1 MHIGVEDGFTLTAV
15 GDCIS
20 SRVLSPR
27 LETDPSFAAIIELLR
42 RGDVAFGNLE
52 TGVFD
57 IRGFEGYQ
65 RTMDDWAIVG
75 PPAVARDL
83 RSLGFQ
89 LMGRA
94 NNHALDWS
102 IAGMRE
108 TGRWL
113 DDAGIVHAGVGE
125 TLAQARA
132 PRYLE
137 TPQGRVALV
146 SFHTTTRLD
155 QAQALDQFGQVPPRP
170 GFNPVRLRTK
180 ATVPEPVL
188 EGLRDVDH
196 ALRLTGTAN
205 APRPEGSALD
215 LLGVSFAAGTE
226 TSVDYLPFA
235 EDVEALCESVRL
247 GKQHSDF
254 LVVSAHVHEEGTD
267 PGTHP
272 AFLTDIAHSL
282 VDAGADAF
290 IGHGV
295 HRLWPIEVYQGK
307 VICYGLGNF
316 FFHDILEPVTAILY
330 DDARSYIDV
339 DGATDADVTRA
350 LSGPD
355 FDAEC
360 YYESV
365 LVSMSVEGGLIA
377 EVQLHPITLGYGE
390 RLTRMGIPQLASGQQ
405 GLDILER
412 VASASKATGTSL
424 VIEDGVG
431 LIRP

>member
-27 LETDPSFAAIIELLR
+27 LETDSSFAAIIELLR

-83 RSLGFQ
+83 RNLGFQ

-137 TPQGRVALV
+137 TPKGRLALV

-170 GFNPVRLRTK
+170 GFSPVRLRTK
-180 ATVPEPVL
+180 ATVPAPVL
-188 EGLRDVDH
+188 EGLAEVDH

-205 APRPEGSALD
+205 APRPEGNPLD

-226 TSVDYLPFA
+226 TSVDYVPYA
-235 EDVEALCESVRL
+235 EDVEALCQSVRL
-247 GKQHSDF
+247 GKQHADF
-254 LVVSAHVHEEGTD
+254 VVVSAHVHEEGAD

-272 AFLTDIAHSL
+272 EFLTDIAHSL

-355 FDAEC
+355 FDSEC

-365 LVSMSVEGGLIA
+365 LVSMSVDGGQIV
-377 EVQLHPITLGYGE
+377 EVRLYPITLGYDE

-431 LIRP
+431 VIRP